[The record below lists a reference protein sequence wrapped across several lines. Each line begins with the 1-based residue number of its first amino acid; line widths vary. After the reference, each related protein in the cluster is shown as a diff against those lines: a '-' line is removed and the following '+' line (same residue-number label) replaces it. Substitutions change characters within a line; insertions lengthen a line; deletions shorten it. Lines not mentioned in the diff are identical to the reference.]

1 MRLPVPIF
9 GIKNKIRNKYDMR
22 KLVLFILLLFS
33 CHSFAA
39 EQQDSV
45 AKSRHRVT
53 LYGDM
58 EKSVSPR
65 QHGLIPIMSF
75 TTIGIEPVRRLTI
88 GVSYIGYLGLYK
100 DSERKT
106 YYQTQGI
113 GGECG
118 WQLFKA
124 KKDGTFWDK
133 GDEIDIRAR
142 YGHSIGGGDLKYDL
156 YDAAIIY
163 RYMRSV
169 IDLSLAVGYR
179 FINSH
184 SSEVRN
190 HSNVYLGIGIGI

>member
-1 MRLPVPIF
+1 MPVPIF
-9 GIKNKIRNKYDMR
+9 GITNKKEYNMR

-53 LYGDM
+53 LYGDS
-58 EKSVSPR
+58 EESVSPR
-65 QHGLIPIMSF
+65 QHGLMPCMSF

-113 GGECG
+113 GGECD

-133 GDEIDIRAR
+133 GDEIDLRAR
-142 YGHSIGGGDLKYDL
+142 YGHSIGGGDLKFDL

-163 RYMRSV
+163 RYMRSI
-169 IDLSLAVGYR
+169 IDLSFGVGYR

>member
-1 MRLPVPIF
+1 
-9 GIKNKIRNKYDMR
+9 MR

-53 LYGDM
+53 LYGDT

-133 GDEIDIRAR
+133 GDEIDLRAR

>member
-1 MRLPVPIF
+1 
-9 GIKNKIRNKYDMR
+9 MR

-65 QHGLIPIMSF
+65 QHGLIPCMSF

-133 GDEIDIRAR
+133 GDEIDLRAR
-142 YGHSIGGGDLKYDL
+142 YGHSIGGGDLKFDL

-169 IDLSLAVGYR
+169 IDLSFGVGYR

>member
-1 MRLPVPIF
+1 
-9 GIKNKIRNKYDMR
+9 MR

-65 QHGLIPIMSF
+65 QHGLIPCMSF

-133 GDEIDIRAR
+133 GDEIDLRAR
-142 YGHSIGGGDLKYDL
+142 YGHSIGGGDLKFDL

-163 RYMRSV
+163 RYMRSI
-169 IDLSLAVGYR
+169 IDLSFGVGYR
-179 FINSH
+179 FINSQ

>member
-1 MRLPVPIF
+1 MPIF
-9 GIKNKIRNKYDMR
+9 GITNKKEYNMR

-53 LYGDM
+53 LYGDS
-58 EKSVSPR
+58 EESVSPR
-65 QHGLIPIMSF
+65 QHGLMPCMSF

-133 GDEIDIRAR
+133 GDEIDLRAR
-142 YGHSIGGGDLKYDL
+142 YGHSIGGGDLKFDL

-163 RYMRSV
+163 RYMRSI
-169 IDLSLAVGYR
+169 IDLSFGVGYR